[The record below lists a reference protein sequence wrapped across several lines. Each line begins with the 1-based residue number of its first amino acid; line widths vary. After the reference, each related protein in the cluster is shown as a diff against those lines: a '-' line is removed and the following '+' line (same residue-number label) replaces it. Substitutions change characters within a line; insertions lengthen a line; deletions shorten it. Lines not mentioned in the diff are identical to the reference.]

1 MAARLRMFAN
11 GATAM
16 RELAGADD
24 GAIGCTQ
31 ATEIR
36 YTPGLALVGALP
48 PPFALATVYGAAI
61 GRGARDEDA
70 RAPAHRPAR
79 RRRRAPLCAAPAAS
93 TTSPPAA
100 TPSSSARSGRRC

>member
-1 MAARLRMFAN
+1 MFAN

-16 RELAGADD
+16 RELAGAGDA

-48 PPFALATVYGAAI
+48 APFALATVYSAAV
-61 GRGARDEDA
+61 RRDERATMKHA
-70 RAPAHRPAR
+70 RRFIDLAVPAR
-79 RRRRAPLCAAPAAS
+79 RAPSCAAPAGSIDAS
-93 TTSPPAA
+93 RRTS
-100 TPSSSARSGRRC
+100 TQLSGP